1 MYSCVRVSVDRVHL
15 REELIEYYQAADEQC
30 RVVARA
36 AGDLAD
42 TGQYEADV
50 GVALT
55 ADQVVTELDDA
66 PAEYTIVQRW
76 NWWIGS
82 LEVAYGGYDQ
92 FRIRRWTAGES

>member
-1 MYSCVRVSVDRVHL
+1 MYRFIQPSVDRVHL
-15 REELIEYYQAADEQC
+15 REALVDRFDASEEQC

-42 TGQYEADV
+42 MGQYEADI

-55 ADQVVTELDDA
+55 ADQVLAELKDA
-66 PAEYTIVQRW
+66 PDDYEVVQRW

-82 LEVAYGGYDQ
+82 LEVAYGDYDQ
-92 FRIRRWTAGES
+92 FRIRRWTSGES

>member
-1 MYSCVRVSVDRVHL
+1 MDRVHL
-15 REELIEYYQAADEQC
+15 REELVERYGAAEERC

-42 TGQYEADV
+42 TGQYESDV

-66 PAEYTIVQRW
+66 PVDYDIVQRW
-76 NWWIGS
+76 NWWVGS
-82 LEVAYGGYDQ
+82 LEVAYGDYDQ
-92 FRIRRWTAGES
+92 FRIRRWTSGES